1 MLFCSIKYKR
11 LCLLQKIICVAI
23 PLMFSVSMAAQN
35 ISLPADIITAKPLN
49 PMLVSAYKKP
59 AGMMGWHL
67 RSPSYKKFVA
77 RRGGELMHW
86 PSYPLTTGQIIA
98 RNEEWQR
105 RNNPNIGEQ
114 IASDIIKSNV
124 NRLIY
129 GRKPV
134 PAVIPKF

>member
-1 MLFCSIKYKR
+1 MLFCSIKYLYNFLSLHI
-11 LCLLQKIICVAI
+11 LCLVTVSL
-23 PLMFSVSMAAQN
+23 FSNTVSAQN
-35 ISLPADIITAKPLN
+35 TRPAEDSAVYTPLN
-49 PMLVSAYKKP
+49 PLLVAAYKKP
-59 AGMMGWHL
+59 AGLMSWHQPAPPF
-67 RSPSYKKFVA
+67 RKYVA

-98 RNEEWQR
+98 RNEAWQK

-134 PAVIPKF
+134 PAVIPRF